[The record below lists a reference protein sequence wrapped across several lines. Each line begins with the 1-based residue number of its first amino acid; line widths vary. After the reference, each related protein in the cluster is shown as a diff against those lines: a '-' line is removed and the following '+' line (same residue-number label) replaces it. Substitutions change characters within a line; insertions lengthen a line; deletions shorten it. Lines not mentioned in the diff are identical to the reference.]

1 HPDIDALSL
10 HDALPILTTMQKK
23 LAAIQQ
29 QFDEQH
35 HRQEQLQRQLQ
46 DLDGTKAAARQTELK
61 RQVESLTAS
70 IAELQT
76 ELDDKKR
83 FSEDARS
90 TQRASSA
97 KLNEFKQQLM
107 LVNERLPNAQLQANE
122 YQTQINQLN
131 RALDQGKQ
139 SLERIQSQQSLN
151 DMHGDEL
158 VKKQAEIEKQHA
170 EY

>member
-83 FSEDARS
+83 FRDRKS
-90 TQRASSA
+90 TRLNSSH
-97 KLNEFKQQLM
+97 
-107 LVNERLPNAQLQANE
+107 VS
-122 YQTQINQLN
+122 I
-131 RALDQGKQ
+131 
-139 SLERIQSQQSLN
+139 S
-151 DMHGDEL
+151 
-158 VKKQAEIEKQHA
+158 
-170 EY
+170 